1 MPRTHDIHH
10 LERLEEMSPTELGE
24 VLIYELRSSK
34 YKPETSYIK
43 HIINLG
49 ADVNVENKY
58 LETPLNLAIQHG
70 HIEAV
75 PLLIAAG
82 ADLEFKYHNGFIPLH
97 FATFDNNIKIVK
109 LLIAA
114 GAPLD
119 AGDSS
124 NNTALYYAAKYDCD
138 GVLKLLLASG
148 ASKEAKNNRGQ
159 TPWDVANYDI
169 QRDIPELDPNYR
181 G

>member
-10 LERLEEMSPTELGE
+10 LERLEEMTPTELGE
-24 VLIYELRSSK
+24 VLIYELRSSR

-43 HIINLG
+43 HIIDLG
-49 ADVNVENKY
+49 ADVNVKNKY
-58 LETPLNLAIQHG
+58 LRTPLILAIEHG
-70 HIEAV
+70 HIEVV

-82 ADLEFKYHNGFIPLH
+82 ADLEVRNGGAIPLH

-109 LLIAA
+109 ILIAA

-148 ASKEAKNNRGQ
+148 ASKEAQNNRGQ

-169 QRDIPELDPNYR
+169 QRYIPELDPNYR